1 MTDKTGAKKIKII
14 FVIGS
19 LNLGGAEG
27 QLAELAIRLDKNI
40 FDVEI
45 CCIAQGGPLMDLVS
59 RHGIQTRIFKFYL
72 VRGKY
77 SPYSYFHL
85 PRELWR
91 IYRYFK
97 QAKPDIVHAFLYTAY
112 IVGIFCARL
121 AKVPVT
127 IASRRSLGYFKENNI
142 LKQPLEN
149 FINKLTDYVLVN
161 SEAVRQDV
169 LRREKIDPRKI
180 HLIYNGVDLSKFR
193 IQPDLSKL
201 RSQLNLSQ
209 DDLIVGVVANL
220 IHYKG
225 HKELIEAARI
235 LKPRFPKARFIFV
248 GRDGGMKAELE
259 QLTKNY
265 ALTDTI
271 IFTGDRRDVPELMQL
286 FDIVALASYEE
297 GFSNVILEAMASG
310 KPVVATNVGGNP
322 EAVVHGETGLIVP
335 PRSASALAEAIGQLL
350 ADSQLRKTMGEKGRQ
365 RVQQFFNIDRLLTE
379 MQNFYLNAIKKIKS
393 NG

>member
-1 MTDKTGAKKIKII
+1 MSEGTGNKKIKIV

-45 CCIAQGGPLMDLVS
+45 CCIAQGGPLMELVS
-59 RHGIQTRIFKFYL
+59 RHGIKIRVFKFYL

-97 QAKPDIVHAFLYTAY
+97 ETKPDIVHAFLYTAY
-112 IVGIFCARL
+112 IVGILCARL

-169 LRREKIDPRKI
+169 LRREKIDPNKI
-180 HLIYNGVDLSKFR
+180 HLIYNGVDLTKF
-193 IQPDLSKL
+193 QTHSDLSEL
-201 RSQLNLSQ
+201 RAQLNLTE
-209 DDLIVGVVANL
+209 DNLVVGVVANL

-235 LKPRFPKARFIFV
+235 LKPRFPKLKFVFV

-265 ALTDTI
+265 TLNDTI
-271 IFTGDRRDVPELMQL
+271 IFTGGRRDVPELMQM

-310 KPVVATNVGGNP
+310 KPVIATNVGGNP

-335 PRSASALAEAIGQLL
+335 PRSASALAAAIEQLL
-350 ADSQLRKTMGEKGRQ
+350 TDSLLRKTMGEKGRQ
-365 RVQQFFNIDRLLTE
+365 RVKQLFSIDRLLTE
-379 MQNFYLNAIKKIKS
+379 MQKFYLDAITRIKQPR
-393 NG
+393 